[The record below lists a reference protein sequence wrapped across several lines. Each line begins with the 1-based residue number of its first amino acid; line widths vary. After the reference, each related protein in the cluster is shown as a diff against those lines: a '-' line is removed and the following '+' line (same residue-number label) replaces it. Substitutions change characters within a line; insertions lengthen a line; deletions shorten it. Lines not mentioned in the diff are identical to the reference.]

1 MTVQLEGST
10 FSAGGCRSGAVSAVY
25 FTAWPDRR
33 DRLRW
38 RAGIA
43 YLVVRPTLIRY
54 SDFDQRPPVIS
65 EFT

>member
-1 MTVQLEGST
+1 MTVQLDGST
-10 FSAGGCRSGAVSAVY
+10 FQPEAADLARYQAVY

-38 RAGIA
+38 PGIA